1 MNVILQSVGIAAVF
15 VAVGGISGWIGYKL
29 GLIRATQEA
38 LAHQLGNLETRVGSI
53 TERVAATETN
63 VTFLQTGHFGIVSQV
78 NAIQATI
85 IDLVTPRQRE
95 DYKKITGTGD
105 PQVVAIR
112 EKAAADATV
121 VRAKGVVRVATLVVG
136 GLVTLAL
143 RALGIHVPWPTH
155 ISS

>member
-1 MNVILQSVGIAAVF
+1 MNVILQSVGIAAVL

-38 LAHQLGNLETRVGSI
+38 LAHQLRSLETRVGSI

-85 IDLVTPRQRE
+85 IDLVTPRLRE

-121 VRAKGVVRVATLVVG
+121 VRAKGVVRVATLAVG

>member
-1 MNVILQSVGIAAVF
+1 
-15 VAVGGISGWIGYKL
+15 
-29 GLIRATQEA
+29 
-38 LAHQLGNLETRVGSI
+38 
-53 TERVAATETN
+53 VAATETN

-85 IDLVTPRQRE
+85 IDLVTPRLRE
-95 DYKKITGTGD
+95 NNKKIAGTGD

-143 RALGIHVPWPTH
+143 GALGIHVPWPTH